1 MVQSSYVSELE
12 QVADT
17 MISLTGLSNQH
28 RTIIAGS
35 DSMKLY
41 QLLRRRGFIRIFT
54 TATYRI
60 PKKQHSVGLI
70 VAQNSPA
77 AIDAALTQASCF
89 LANNAAIAVLI
100 ESRESEFCMKV
111 RRKVEQLGFRI
122 EAGVRCHIGLVLS
135 ASRQGTVEMK
145 QAA

>member
-41 QLLRRRGFIRIFT
+41 QLVRRRGFIRIFT

-60 PKKQHSVGLI
+60 PKKQHSVGLKI
-70 VAQNSPA
+70 HQ
-77 AIDAALTQASCF
+77 Q
-89 LANNAAIAVLI
+89 
-100 ESRESEFCMKV
+100 
-111 RRKVEQLGFRI
+111 Q
-122 EAGVRCHIGLVLS
+122 
-135 ASRQGTVEMK
+135 
-145 QAA
+145 